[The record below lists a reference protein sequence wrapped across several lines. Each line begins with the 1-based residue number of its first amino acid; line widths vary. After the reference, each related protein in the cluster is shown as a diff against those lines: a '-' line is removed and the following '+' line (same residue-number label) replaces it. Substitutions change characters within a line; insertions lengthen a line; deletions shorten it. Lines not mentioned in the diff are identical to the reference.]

1 MAIIYEILND
11 RVLPFLVFEKYES
24 KEKITRIYDELDK
37 EFPKRF
43 ILNMNVKEN

>member
-24 KEKITRIYDELDK
+24 EEKITRIYNELDEK
-37 EFPKRF
+37 FSERF